1 MGSSHKE
8 INMPK
13 NSVLLSVVIP
23 CYNSPNTL
31 NNQLKKISRYL
42 IKEKINYEI
51 ILVNDNP
58 PDQGKN
64 WKFIKRI
71 SNNYKNIICLQL
83 SRNVGQQLA
92 VICGIEHSKGKYIVT
107 MDDDDQHNIKYVSDM
122 LKKIKYY
129 DVVIAKLISRKE
141 SNVIRLLGTYVVRKI
156 STKIFK
162 LENELYFSSFR
173 LIRGEIA
180 RKVTQ
185 LKTADPVFGF
195 ELLRI
200 TSKVCNIEV
209 NHDKRFTKSN
219 YSLTGLLK
227 YFFTLV
233 FGYSNLLPNF
243 CVILSLLFGFLTF
256 GLLISILIQFWNG
269 NINQPGFTTLSV
281 ILSGSS
287 SLIFFVLSAIVS
299 SIARINDSVAKDS
312 RYNLSEIY
320 KK

>member
-1 MGSSHKE
+1 
-8 INMPK
+8 
-13 NSVLLSVVIP
+13 
-23 CYNSPNTL
+23 
-31 NNQLKKISRYL
+31 
-42 IKEKINYEI
+42 
-51 ILVNDNP
+51 
-58 PDQGKN
+58 
-64 WKFIKRI
+64 
-71 SNNYKNIICLQL
+71 
-83 SRNVGQQLA
+83 
-92 VICGIEHSKGKYIVT
+92 
-107 MDDDDQHNIKYVSDM
+107 M

-219 YSLTGLLK
+219 Y
-227 YFFTLV
+227 
-233 FGYSNLLPNF
+233 
-243 CVILSLLFGFLTF
+243 
-256 GLLISILIQFWNG
+256 
-269 NINQPGFTTLSV
+269 
-281 ILSGSS
+281 
-287 SLIFFVLSAIVS
+287 
-299 SIARINDSVAKDS
+299 
-312 RYNLSEIY
+312 
-320 KK
+320 